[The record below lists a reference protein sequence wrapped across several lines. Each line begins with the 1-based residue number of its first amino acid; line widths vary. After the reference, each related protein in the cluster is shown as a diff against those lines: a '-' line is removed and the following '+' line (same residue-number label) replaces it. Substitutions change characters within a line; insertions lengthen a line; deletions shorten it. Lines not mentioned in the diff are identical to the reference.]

1 MIAGRQRMRQP
12 RMRALGAARVESFAL
27 LGRLLVAVVLAL
39 AGAGIR
45 AEPYLAVQTGL
56 RCAQCHVNQ
65 TGGGMR
71 TPFGNAFAQSQL
83 AANPLPGA
91 AADWRG
97 TIGSWFGVGANV
109 RGAAFDTKVAGSRQ
123 SESFDLREARVYV
136 SFTPIP
142 DRLSFYV
149 DQFIGPGASSN
160 REAFV
165 RYSAADGSHYVKA
178 GRFYLPFGW
187 RLQDNTALVRT
198 QSAIDMIGP
207 DRGIEIGW
215 DPGAL
220 SMQFAVSNGTFGQS
234 EVDDGKQYSLQL
246 AHLQGAWRV
255 GVGANFNDQD
265 IGDRAVLGL
274 FAGLRTGPVSWLAEV
289 DLIEDRSAFGPSGR
303 KLRSSA
309 WLLEGNWRV
318 VQGHNV
324 KVSAEALDPD
334 HGRSTNRQSRVS
346 AVYEY
351 TPIGYL
357 QLRGGWR
364 RNSGPSASA
373 FDNRRVGFVELHA
386 MF

>member
-1 MIAGRQRMRQP
+1 MTADGQRPRWPLTRAPRAGRL
-12 RMRALGAARVESFAL
+12 ASLAL
-27 LGRLLVAVVLAL
+27 LSRLLVTVMLAL

-71 TPFGNAFAQSQL
+71 TPFGNVFAQNQL
-83 AANPLPGA
+83 AANRLPGA
-91 AADWRG
+91 ASDWRG
-97 TIGSWFGVGANV
+97 TIGTWFGIGANV
-109 RGAAFDTKVAGSRQ
+109 RGTAFETKVAGSRQ
-123 SESFDLREARVYV
+123 SESFDLREARVYL
-136 SFTPIP
+136 SFTPIA

-149 DQFIGPGASSN
+149 DQFVGPGASSN

-165 RYSAADGSHYVKA
+165 RWSATDGGLYLKA

-207 DRGIEIGW
+207 DRGVEIGW
-215 DPGAL
+215 DPGPL
-220 SMQFAVSNGTFGQS
+220 SIQFAVSNGTFGRS

-246 AHLQGAWRV
+246 AHLRDAWRV

-265 IGDRAVLGL
+265 IGDRAALGL
-274 FAGLRTGPVSWLAEV
+274 FAGLRTGPVAWLAEI
-289 DLIEDRSAFGPSGR
+289 DLIDDRSAFGPSGR

-318 VQGHNV
+318 AQGHNL
-324 KVSAEALDPD
+324 KLSGEALDPD
-334 HGRSTNRQSRVS
+334 HDRSTNRQSRVS
-346 AVYEY
+346 VVYEY

-364 RNSGPSASA
+364 RYSGPSESA
-373 FDNRRVGFVELHA
+373 FDNRRLGFVELHA
-386 MF
+386 LF